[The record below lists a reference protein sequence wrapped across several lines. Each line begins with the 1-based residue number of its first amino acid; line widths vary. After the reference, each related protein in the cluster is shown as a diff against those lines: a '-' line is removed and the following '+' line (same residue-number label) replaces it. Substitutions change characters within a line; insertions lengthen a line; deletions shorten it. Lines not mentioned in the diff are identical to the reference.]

1 MLSFI
6 KKHLFKCFTLNVI
19 SITDGQIFLETELL
33 NKGIRPAVDVGL
45 SVSRVGAKAQHFMI
59 KSIANKL
66 KLELAQFRE
75 VEIFT
80 TFDAELDEI
89 TTHKLER
96 GLRLV
101 ELTKQGANAPL
112 NYFAQVVIIFSGL
125 SGSLD
130 RLNMDQVKVYKK
142 FVVDTSKYFENFD
155 FDMFALK
162 ELQEITLQ
170 LIVNYIKSELN
181 FKKTI

>member
-1 MLSFI
+1 
-6 KKHLFKCFTLNVI
+6 
-19 SITDGQIFLETELL
+19 
-33 NKGIRPAVDVGL
+33 
-45 SVSRVGAKAQHFMI
+45 MI